1 LTQLLDN
8 LKALDFSLIAL
19 LQENEID
26 SDEILSLINER
37 EHILQEIMSTFKS
50 VPNGENSQD
59 WQDAISR
66 TKQIVGLVQTETTQ
80 LGEQLKKYRHGN
92 KSVQRYQQFL

>member
-1 LTQLLDN
+1 M
-8 LKALDFSLIAL
+8 IAL

-26 SDEILSLINER
+26 SDEILSRINER
-37 EHILQEIMSTFKS
+37 EHILQEIISTFKS
-50 VPNGENSQD
+50 APDVENSQD
-59 WQDAISR
+59 WQDAILR
-66 TKQIVGLVQTETTQ
+66 TRQLVGLVQTETSQ